1 MFCPE
6 CGTKNED
13 DARFCGE
20 CGTSLQEYWQSDKNQ
35 HDEQPYDF
43 NQKEMPKEQFKI
55 QQNMRQYQEQPV
67 LQQAGSK
74 SMSKKNI
81 LLIAEVI
88 LAIVLVIGIYSIMN
102 RKFMPETIAMDYW
115 ESVMAQEWSKA
126 YDYCDFP
133 DNDFLTKQIYVNVN
147 ASQPEPIPYKSAK
160 IKSTEGILQNSDT
173 RSLVVGYIPKGSS
186 EIEYSDITLTKTGKK
201 QFLLWDE
208 WKVTPSNVWCKD
220 AAFTIP
226 AQASMTLNDV
236 EVKGTSEPAGEFK
249 RMQTITIPYLFL
261 GSYQMEITEEGME
274 PFRKIITINNYGC
287 EDNYINL
294 MPSEDTKAALVEQFG
309 VDLKKI
315 MESALAEKNFSEV
328 QDCFSK
334 SARIEEDIQYN
345 YEELFQLKRDKEIVS
360 LDIKNI
366 RASVEDDTE
375 GSVIHLNV
383 KMDSCA
389 IYPSYWRDEL
399 ETDNKTLELHVYYI
413 REDDTWKLLKMPVS
427 YNTF

>member
-13 DARFCGE
+13 DARFCSE
-20 CGTSLQEYWQSDKNQ
+20 CGTSLQEYWESEKNQ
-35 HDEQPYDF
+35 HDEQPFDF
-43 NQKEMPKEQFKI
+43 NQKEMLKEEFKS
-55 QQNMRQYQEQPV
+55 QHDMRQYQEPPV
-67 LQQAGSK
+67 LQQAGKK

-88 LAIVLVIGIYSIMN
+88 FAIVLAIGIFSIMN

-115 ESVMAQEWSKA
+115 KSVMAQEWSEA

-173 RSLVVGYIPKGSS
+173 RSLVVEYIPKGSS

-236 EVKGTSEPAGEFK
+236 EVKGASEPAGEFK

-274 PFRKIITINNYGC
+274 PFRKIITICDYGC
-287 EDNYINL
+287 EDNYIKL
-294 MPSEDTKAALVEQFG
+294 IPTEDTKEALVEQLG
-309 VDLKKI
+309 ADLKKI
-315 MESALAEKNFSEV
+315 IESALAEKNFSTV

-334 SARIEEDIQYN
+334 SALIEEDIQYD
-345 YEELFQLKRDKEIVS
+345 YEQLFELKRDKGIVS
-360 LDIKNI
+360 LDMNNI

-383 KMDSCA
+383 KMDS
-389 IYPSYWRDEL
+389 YEVYSSYWRDEL
-399 ETDNKTLELHVYYI
+399 ETYNETLELHVYYI
-413 REDDTWKLLKMPVS
+413 REDDTWKLLNMPVS
-427 YNTF
+427 YYTF